1 MKEYCINSSCS
12 LADHCMRFQKWKDEE
27 SNFIKVVNPKKV
39 TGDST
44 CTFFMDNTDTRFAKG
59 FIKFLTT
66 LPRTTED
73 KFRSAMISHYP
84 RNKYFKL
91 RKGEILCSPS
101 DQEFIIALLTKLSL
115 PTDNVFDEW
124 VEKEDW

>member
-1 MKEYCINSSCS
+1 MKEFCINSSC
-12 LADHCMRFQKWKDEE
+12 LLTDRCMRFQKWKDEE
-27 SNFIKVVNPKKV
+27 RDFIKVVNPKKT
-39 TGDST
+39 TGDSA
-44 CTFFMDNTDTRFAKG
+44 CTFFKSNEDTRFGKG

-66 LPRTTED
+66 LPRITED

-101 DQEFIIALLTKLSL
+101 DQEFILNLLTELDL